1 MALDV
6 CHRLLGEAAQLALLE
21 DRQAARL
28 LGPEPD
34 LEAAALTYP
43 VEERLERGGEALG
56 VGPAGAQGG
65 ERVAKLPD
73 HPAHGVAQ
81 VGQGIAGTRPAPGF
95 HYHAGALQ
103 GGVDGNGG
111 VWVK

>member
-6 CHRLLGEAAQLALLE
+6 GHRLLGDAPQLALLE

-56 VGPAGAQGG
+56 GGHVGAQVV
-65 ERVAKLPD
+65 ERVANPPE
-73 HPAHGVAQ
+73 HPAHVVAQ
-81 VGQGIAGTRPAPGF
+81 VVPGVGCIGAAPVS
-95 HYHAGALQ
+95 L
-103 GGVDGNGG
+103 VDE
-111 VWVK
+111 V

>member
-6 CHRLLGEAAQLALLE
+6 GHRLLGDAPQLALLE

-43 VEERLERGGEALG
+43 VEERPERGGEALG
-56 VGPAGAQGG
+56 VGLVGAQVV
-65 ERVAKLPD
+65 ELVANLPC
-73 HPAHGVAQ
+73 HPTPVVAP
-81 VGQGIAGTRPAPGF
+81 VVPGF
-95 HYHAGALQ
+95 AGIGAAPVFLDDA
-103 GGVDGNGG
+103 VDLGET
-111 VWVK
+111 